1 MPHPR
6 SDEQS
11 ERRADQPV
19 RADNS
24 VLRALLQPRGDGA
37 PLPPGIAAQMR
48 GRLGHDFAD
57 VRVHDDAHSNA
68 TARSLDAQ
76 AYTTGEDIVLGAAA
90 PALDSAEGR
99 TMLAHELTHVVQQR
113 EAGHLVDEV
122 SRPGDATERAADN
135 AAHGVPATPT
145 AAVVPAVARQPALGK
160 ERMPVSREQVESMLA
175 DWLENVLATQGRRT
189 IDKTPQVIEAI
200 TSLFKGDPVRQAS
213 VAEWLKGTT
222 DGTPKGLAH
231 QVAGKLPA
239 EIPEDRLDKIKGPVK
254 SQGPPDDRPKTAGD
268 AAGRTVVDSTIAPIV
283 RGSGLSKD
291 KQDKIISAARS
302 AVADGVIAIL
312 DQALDGFGVGGPA
325 KNAIHNA
332 TQAAINQ
339 QPGKAMDRQ
348 QEGAGSP
355 YRQEPP
361 PGVAP
366 ANPAAPGQRIFT
378 LPPIK
383 WDVPGATTPHK
394 PPAQIAKTD
403 PGGEKAALAV
413 DPKALV
419 PDGVTAKDAEAFG
432 TAVDFALDVARK
444 LDDAQAKKTTNL
456 MIEMGAQYENVKD
469 RAGVFQRAQTI
480 VFAMRDALPH
490 HAALVARVSFTV
502 NGRVAYTFSLHPS
515 PQ

>member
-1 MPHPR
+1 M
-6 SDEQS
+6 Q
-11 ERRADQPV
+11 
-19 RADNS
+19 
-24 VLRALLQPRGDGA
+24 
-37 PLPPGIAAQMR
+37 
-48 GRLGHDFAD
+48 GRLGHDFGD
-57 VRVHDDAHSNA
+57 VRIHDDAQANA
-68 TARSLDAQ
+68 AAISVDAQ
-76 AYTTGEDIVLGAAA
+76 AYTTGEDIVLGPQA
-90 PALDSAEGR
+90 PTLESAEGHSL
-99 TMLAHELTHVVQQR
+99 LAHELTHVVQQR
-113 EAGHLVDEV
+113 EASYLIDQV
-122 SRPGDATERAADN
+122 SRPTDATERAADS
-135 AAHGVPATPT
+135 AAHGVPSPVGGA
-145 AAVVPAVARQPALGK
+145 VPAVARQPVLGK
-160 ERMPVSREQVESMLA
+160 ERMLVSREAAEQMLA
-175 DWLENVLATQGRRT
+175 DWLERVMNEQGRRT

-200 TSLFKGDPVRQAS
+200 TSLFRGDPVRQAS

-239 EIPEDRLDKIKGPVK
+239 EITEDRLDKIKGPAK
-254 SQGPPDDRPKTAGD
+254 AQGPPDDRPKTAGD

-291 KQDKIISAARS
+291 KQDKVISAARS

-312 DQALDGFGVGGPA
+312 DQALDGVGVGGA
-325 KNAIHNA
+325 IKNAIHNA

-361 PGVAP
+361 ASVAP
-366 ANPAAPGQRIFT
+366 ANPAAPGQHIFT

-383 WDVPGATTPHK
+383 WDVPGATSPHK
-394 PPAQIAKTD
+394 PPAQISKTD
-403 PGGEKAALAV
+403 PATEKAALTV

-419 PDGVTAKDAEAFG
+419 PGGVTGKDAEAFG
-432 TAVDFALDVARK
+432 TAVDFALDVAER
-444 LDDAQAKKTTNL
+444 LDEAQAKKTANL

-469 RAGVFQRAQTI
+469 RAGVFQRAQAI
-480 VFAMRDALPH
+480 VFAMRDALAH
-490 HAALVARVSFTV
+490 HAALVTRVSFTV